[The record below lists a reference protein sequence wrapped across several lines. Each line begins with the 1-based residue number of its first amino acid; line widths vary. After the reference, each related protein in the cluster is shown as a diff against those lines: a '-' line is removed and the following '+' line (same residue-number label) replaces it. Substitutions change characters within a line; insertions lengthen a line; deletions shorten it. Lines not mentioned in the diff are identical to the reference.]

1 MKIDNMRRGEWGK
14 VRAFFDVISDEGF
27 IMKGF
32 KLIEGI
38 NGLFAS
44 MPSRKG
50 TDDQGNDKYYDIIWI
65 ESREMREKLNQKAIE
80 DYQNKSETLSPRSE
94 AASNQDPI
102 ETDEGTKGDSV
113 EEANNNVEKVSAQ
126 SETFGDD
133 DIPF

>member
-1 MKIDNMRRGEWGK
+1 MKIENIRRGEWGK
-14 VRAFFDVISDEGF
+14 VRAFFDVVSDEGF
-27 IMKGF
+27 VMKGF

-50 TDDQGNDKYYDIIWI
+50 TDDQGNDKYYDIIWV
-65 ESREMREKLNQKAIE
+65 ESREMREKLNKKAIE
-80 DYQNKSETLSPRSE
+80 AYQNQSETISPTSE
-94 AASNQDPI
+94 AESNPTTI
-102 ETDEGTKGDSV
+102 EKNEDTMV
-113 EEANNNVEKVSAQ
+113 EEANNNVEKVSSQ